1 MRKAQIVI
9 SFLTVLF
16 ATALFANE
24 QTRLAYL
31 VSDQRIPYWNI
42 MWGGIQHQAKQ
53 QGIEVEVWSADN
65 SIKKELE
72 NTLQV
77 IKSKVDGIILSP
89 TNSSSAVTVLKFA
102 KQAGIPVV
110 IADIG
115 TQGGDYVSYIESDN
129 YQGAY
134 QLGNILGQA
143 LADKT
148 WLEGRVGIVAIPQA
162 RQNGKDRTR
171 GFLKAL
177 DEWEIKAGG
186 IRQQKD
192 FSYIETYRLASD
204 LISEEPD
211 LRALW
216 LQGSDRYKAALAAI
230 EDAGKVGEILL
241 ISFDAEPEFLEMIK
255 SQALVGAGMQQPHLM
270 GERAVQ
276 SLQDFLNGH
285 AVAKN
290 QKIEVLAVSENNI
303 DALMLTIKHNVLG
316 LSVSEE

>member
-1 MRKAQIVI
+1 MRKVQIVI
-9 SFLTVLF
+9 SLLTLLF
-16 ATALFANE
+16 TTALFANE
-24 QTRLAYL
+24 QPRFAYL

-42 MWGGIQHQAKQ
+42 MWGGIQHRAKML
-53 QGIEVEVWSADN
+53 GVEVEVLSADN
-65 SIKKELE
+65 SIQKELE
-72 NTLQV
+72 NTFEA
-77 IKSKVDGIILSP
+77 IKRKVDGIILSP

-102 KQAGIPVV
+102 KQANIPVV

-143 LADKT
+143 LVDKT

-177 DEWEIKAGG
+177 GDWGIKSGG

-192 FSYIETYRLASD
+192 FSYIETYRLASE
-204 LISEEPD
+204 LISDEPD

-241 ISFDAEPEFLEMIK
+241 ICFDAEPEFVELIK
-255 SQALVGAGMQQPHLM
+255 SQVLVGAGMQQPHLM

-276 SLQDFLNGH
+276 SVFDFLNGKD
-285 AVAKN
+285 VAKN
-290 QKIEVLAVSENNI
+290 QKVEVLAVSSSNI
-303 DALMLTIKHNVLG
+303 DALMLTIKQNVLG
-316 LSVSEE
+316 INVSEK